1 MSETKST
8 KIVEREAPP
17 SSEQNNSSIDSSLG
31 SQQDSDDRGVYRW
44 YVLGMLVLVYAFSYM
59 DRQIVSI
66 LLEDLRLEFAM
77 TDTQLGLLSGL
88 AFALFYATLGVPI
101 ARLADRGN
109 RIRIVSI
116 AITFWSAMTAIC
128 GLAGSYWQLF
138 LARVGVGVGEA
149 GGGPPSLSVISDYFA
164 PNERALAMS
173 IYSMGPILGG
183 FVGLAAGGW
192 VAQEYGWRWAFWVM
206 GLPGI
211 ALALLLYTTVR
222 EPVRG
227 ALDSVAPSRQEGF
240 LDTVGVLLRNHL
252 WLWVTLGQTFA
263 IFVGYGFSSWKPSF
277 YLRQFD
283 LSQAEVGT
291 VLGLMGLVAGVPSML
306 IGGFLGDRLIAKSL
320 KLAIR
325 CVGFATLLVIPFYGL
340 ALMQNSWVV
349 TTLLLGLG
357 LVFYSLGGGTSMSIA
372 LSAVAPNQR
381 ALAASFVLLSANL
394 LGLGLGPLL
403 IGVISDAAAGRFGD
417 DSLGFSLGVCLISM
431 VISFA
436 FYWAAGNEVSRR
448 EHAAQ

>member
-1 MSETKST
+1 MSEATNTQIESQ
-8 KIVEREAPP
+8 EAAP
-17 SSEQNNSSIDSSLG
+17 S
-31 SQQDSDDRGVYRW
+31 SQQDRVDRGIYRW
-44 YVLGMLVLVYAFSYM
+44 YVLGVLVLVYAFSYM

-66 LLEDLRLEFAM
+66 LLEDLRLEFDM

-101 ARLADRGN
+101 ARLADRSN
-109 RIRIVSI
+109 RVRIVSI
-116 AITFWSAMTAIC
+116 AITFWSAMTALC
-128 GLAGSYWQLF
+128 GLAGSFWQLF

-164 PNERALAMS
+164 PEERSVAFS
-173 IYSMGPILGG
+173 IFSMGPIIGA

-192 VAQEYGWRWAFWVM
+192 VAQEYGWRWAFFVM

-227 ALDSVAPSRQEGF
+227 ALDSVASSRQDGF
-240 LDTVGVLLRNHL
+240 LDTVRLLFRNRL

-263 IFVGYGFSSWKPSF
+263 IFVGYGFSSWKPSL

-283 LSQAEVGT
+283 LSQAEVGS
-291 VLGLMGLVAGVPSML
+291 VLGTMGLVAGVPSLL
-306 IGGFLGDRLIAKSL
+306 IGGYIGDRLIAKSL
-320 KLAIR
+320 KLATR
-325 CVGFATLLVIPFYGL
+325 CVGYAALLVIPFYAL
-340 ALMQNSWVV
+340 ALMQNSWIV
-349 TTLLLGLG
+349 TTIFLAVG
-357 LVFYSLGGGTSMSIA
+357 LVFYQIGAGTAMSIA

-403 IGVISDAAAGRFGD
+403 IGVISDAAVDSFGE

-431 VISFA
+431 VIAFA

-448 EHAAQ
+448 EDDATD

>member
-1 MSETKST
+1 MSEANNTRVDEQEAQPNSQKD
-8 KIVEREAPP
+8 KIEPG
-17 SSEQNNSSIDSSLG
+17 I
-31 SQQDSDDRGVYRW
+31 YRW

-101 ARLADRGN
+101 ARLADRSN
-109 RIRIVSI
+109 RVRIVAI
-116 AITFWSAMTAIC
+116 AVAVWSGMTAIC
-128 GLAGSYWQLF
+128 GLAGSFWQLF

-149 GGGPPSLSVISDYFA
+149 GGGPPSLAIISDYFG
-164 PNERALAMS
+164 PKERALATS
-173 IYSMGPILGG
+173 IYAMGPVIGG

-192 VAQEYGWRWAFWVM
+192 VAQEYGWRWAFFVM

-227 ALDSVAPSRQEGF
+227 ALDSVTSSKEENF
-240 LDTVGVLLRNHL
+240 LNTILLLLRNRL
-252 WLWVTLGQTFA
+252 WLWLILGQTFA
-263 IFVGYGFSSWKPSF
+263 IFVGYGFSSWKPSL

-283 LSQAEVGT
+283 LSQAEVGSL
-291 VLGLMGLVAGVPSML
+291 LGIMSLLAGAPSML
-306 IGGFLGDRLIAKSL
+306 AGGFLGDRLIAKSL

-325 CVGFATLLVIPFYGL
+325 CIAFAALLVIPFYGL
-340 ALMQNSWVV
+340 ALMQSSWLA
-349 TTLLLGLG
+349 TTLLLGVG
-357 LVFYSLGGGTSMSIA
+357 LVFYSLGYGTALAIA
-372 LSAVAPNQR
+372 LSAVAANQR
-381 ALAASFVLLSANL
+381 ALAASFGFLSSNL

-403 IGVISDAAAGRFGD
+403 IGVISDAAVSSFGD
-417 DSLGFSLGVCLISM
+417 DSLGFSLGVCLLSM

-436 FYWAAGNEVSRR
+436 CYWAAANEVSRR
-448 EHAAQ
+448 ELNA